1 MEGFLTAL
9 AAIAV
14 SFFAGYQV
22 RAAISG
28 HRRRRH
34 RSF

>member
-1 MEGFLTAL
+1 MEAFLI
-9 AAIAV
+9 AIAIIAA

-22 RAAISG
+22 RAAVSS
-28 HRRRRH
+28 RRRRH